1 MAKKSN
7 QYTGYDRFEEDP
19 EELTLSE
26 EVEQIDKNNRNQKM
40 KKLLTKIFLVV
51 LTLCLSLSV
60 FSVISF
66 CWADIDLQNDVTD
79 TCENLDGLF
88 YSNGDINP
96 DDLMRMQEFVANLPK
111 SFREAL
117 EDDWA
122 IVLLDKTPNK
132 LFHTSLMNIND
143 YDTSGMIIGGYTFTQ
158 PRTIYVNRTLD
169 TDTRYRA
176 FVHEV
181 GHFVSFELASLH
193 GSKEWEAL
201 YEKYMNNFDT
211 DGYNLSNEAEFFAT
225 AFDMYF
231 NEADKLKE
239 DAPDVYDYMDNVM
252 KKEVKDDNIIES
264 FLTGCENSINTLRV
278 YYYYYIVKR

>member
-1 MAKKSN
+1 
-7 QYTGYDRFEEDP
+7 
-19 EELTLSE
+19 
-26 EVEQIDKNNRNQKM
+26 
-40 KKLLTKIFLVV
+40 
-51 LTLCLSLSV
+51 
-60 FSVISF
+60 
-66 CWADIDLQNDVTD
+66 
-79 TCENLDGLF
+79 
-88 YSNGDINP
+88 
-96 DDLMRMQEFVANLPK
+96 
-111 SFREAL
+111 
-117 EDDWA
+117 
-122 IVLLDKTPNK
+122 
-132 LFHTSLMNIND
+132 MNIND

-231 NEADKLKE
+231 KLYKGIFSRSPE
-239 DAPDVYDYMDNVM
+239 YDALCR
-252 KKEVKDDNIIES
+252 IGI
-264 FLTGCENSINTLRV
+264 FRCFR
-278 YYYYYIVKR
+278 